1 MGGRG
6 SYSGKSTSSKDVIQ
20 ENTSTQSH
28 HLGHMS
34 ESKLK
39 ERYTELGVSD
49 PSKAA
54 ESVTHYTGSGYSD
67 MREGKYPEEVKLIDE
82 VIAKQPKWDGEIY
95 RGMKVKKSF
104 IDNIKSSIGDT
115 LELSPNSPTSFSS
128 NMKVSFEFAHYS
140 PGKGESLV
148 LKMKNKRGS
157 SIAHNSNFPGEGEV
171 LHKSGEKYTIK
182 SFNFDS
188 STNTYVVELED
199 SE

>member
-1 MGGRG
+1 
-6 SYSGKSTSSKDVIQ
+6 V
-20 ENTSTQSH
+20 NTSKQSE
-28 HLGHMS
+28 HLGVKSKS
-34 ESKLK
+34 EL
-39 ERYTELGVSD
+39 EAMYTELGVSN
-49 PSKAA
+49 PKGAV
-54 ESVTHYTGSGYSD
+54 ESIDHYTGSGYTA
-67 MREGKYPEEVKLIDE
+67 MREGKYQDEVKLIDE
-82 VIAKQPKWDGEIY
+82 VIDKQPKWDGEIY

-128 NMKVSFEFAHYS
+128 DMKVAHNFAHYS
-140 PGKGESLV
+140 PGGGESVV

-171 LHKSGEKYTIK
+171 LHKSAEKYTIK
-182 SFNFDS
+182 SFNFDR